1 MRRLS
6 NVYMAMVLTLGAV
19 LAGATVASAGDYECR
34 GTLGAVT
41 IVGNLLVPDDAACT
55 LDGTNVQ
62 GTIVVKSRAT
72 LRATGV
78 TATGGVQSQGPRD
91 VIVRDSTLGNSVSV
105 SKSEPGGIVEFTNTQ
120 ITGDMQFEDNRGAV
134 SLSGNEISGS
144 IQANKNVGGLEITDN
159 RIDNGLQCQDNN
171 PPPTG
176 SDNTAKQAQ
185 GQCQFLIVQTGTAG
199 VAAGSLGPLAAAAAL
214 IITAVGY
221 LIHRLRR

>member
-1 MRRLS
+1 MHRLF
-6 NVYMAMVLTLGAV
+6 NVYMAMILALLAV
-19 LAGATVASAGDYECR
+19 LAGATAAHAGDYECR

-41 IVGNLLVPDDAACT
+41 IVGNLLVPDDSTCT
-55 LDGTNVQ
+55 LDGTYVQ

-72 LRATGV
+72 LEATGV
-78 TATGGVQSQGPRD
+78 TATGGIQSQGSRD
-91 VIVRDSTLGNSVSV
+91 VIVRNSTLGNSVSV
-105 SKSEPGGIVEFTNTQ
+105 VKSEPGGTVELSGSS
-120 ITGDMQFEDNRGAV
+120 ITGDVQLEDNRGAV
-134 SLSGNEISGS
+134 TINSNEISGS
-144 IQANKNVGGLEITDN
+144 VQANKNVGGLEITDN